1 MKEFTRWRAKHFTQ
15 VNDFSWR
22 PKTPATAERIRAELA
37 QFAVAI
43 RLEQAAADTPE
54 PLYAVQ
60 PFEWDTAHRDRIL
73 AFNRDGRI
81 QLPDGRLR
89 VAHNAASHLAVLRQL
104 GSGLIYDRDSGGAGQ
119 VLSTRRM
126 EALDAVID
134 QVQGP
139 VLVAIYFRAEVQAL
153 LQRYGSRARAFV
165 GDTPPSQRSAL
176 IDDWNR
182 DAIPILLAAP
192 SAMGHGINLQHGS
205 ARTIVWH
212 SLSFDWAQHAQF
224 NARLV
229 RSGQRKTISIVSL
242 QADVGIDRAV
252 LTALANKEDA
262 ERAVLAAFDINRRFS
277 SEEFQHGAV
286 A

>member
-1 MKEFTRWRAKHFTQ
+1 MKEFTRWRAQHFHQ

-22 PKTPATAERIRAELA
+22 PKTAATEERIRAELA
-37 QFAVAI
+37 QHAVAI
-43 RLEQAAADTPE
+43 RLEQAAADIPE

-60 PFEWDTAHRDRIL
+60 PFEWDAAHRDRIL
-73 AFNRDGRI
+73 TFNRDG
-81 QLPDGRLR
+81 QVQFPDGKLR

-104 GSGLIYDRDSGGAGQ
+104 SSGVLYEGDSAGAGHI
-119 VLSTRRM
+119 LSTRRM
-126 EALDAVID
+126 EALDSVID

-165 GDTPPSQRSAL
+165 GDTPPSQRSEL
-176 IDDWNR
+176 IDSWNSDR
-182 DAIPILLAAP
+182 IPILLAAP

-252 LTALANKEDA
+252 LAALNKKEDA
-262 ERAVLAAFDINRRFS
+262 ERAVLAEFDINRRFS
-277 SEEFQHGAV
+277 LKEPQHGAV